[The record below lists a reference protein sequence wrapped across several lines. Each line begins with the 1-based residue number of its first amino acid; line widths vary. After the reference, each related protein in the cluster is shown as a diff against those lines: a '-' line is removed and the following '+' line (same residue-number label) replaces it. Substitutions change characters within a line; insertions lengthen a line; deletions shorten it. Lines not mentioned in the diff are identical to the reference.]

1 MDHFRKCFLSSSL
14 NDSHC
19 SHKILVPEQLS
30 DLRLI
35 KYSCFFLLIAKARK
49 VEQMYPK
56 QSPERSSALT
66 NCFISPSLIC
76 SGGKMMFF
84 RSTKG
89 LLTIFFSPG
98 FIVFLG
104 GHSFLT
110 QCSSLALPSQ

>member
-1 MDHFRKCFLSSSL
+1 MDHFKKCFPSSSL

-19 SHKILVPEQLS
+19 SHEILVPEQLS
-30 DLRLI
+30 DLRPI
-35 KYSCFFLLIAKARK
+35 KYPCFFFSKLRPGK

-56 QSPERSSALT
+56 QSPERSSALP
-66 NCFISPSLIC
+66 NCFIGPSLMC

-98 FIVFLG
+98 YIVFLG

-110 QCSSLALPSQ
+110 QCSSLALLTQ